1 MSEAPHV
8 VVTGMSVLSALG
20 EDPGS
25 LLDNLLAGRSGI
37 RHWSGF
43 DREIATKIGGSLE
56 GFDPRPR
63 LAALAD
69 SLSDAPRLRL
79 RRASN
84 RLPWS
89 TALSVLMAGR
99 AWQDAGLFDVPAGDD
114 GETAIIVGGHNIGQ
128 NYYYNNF
135 RQFEQDPDHIDVQF
149 GLAGLDTDHAA
160 VASEVLAIRGPG
172 YSVGGACASGALAL
186 RAAFNE
192 IRFGAAE
199 RVVVLAPVLD
209 YSPLELHA
217 LALMQAVSQRSFNDH
232 PEQASRPFD
241 RRREGFVPAHGGAC
255 LILERAD
262 LAQARGARPLCEVL
276 AVAARS
282 DASRQPSPQE
292 DGQTRTIQAALREAR
307 LQPGDIDFICAH
319 ATSTPLGDVV
329 EARSIRRVFG
339 AHLDRL
345 KVNAPKSMLGHTCW
359 SAPLVELVAAI
370 AQMRAGYLHPT
381 INLDDPDPELDF
393 DVCAA
398 GAVAH
403 PVRYLLK
410 NAFGFGGNNCV
421 AIIGRWEPRP

>member
-1 MSEAPHV
+1 MSELPRI
-8 VVTGMSVLSALG
+8 VVTGMSVLTALG
-20 EDPGS
+20 EDPGT

-37 RHWSGF
+37 RRWSGF
-43 DREIATKIGGSLE
+43 DREIATKIGGSME
-56 GFDPRPR
+56 GFEPRPR

-69 SLSDAPRLRL
+69 SLPDDARLRL
-79 RRASN
+79 RRTSN

-99 AWQDAGLFDVPAGDD
+99 AWQNAGLFQQPPGND
-114 GETAIIVGGHNIGQ
+114 GETAIVVGGHNIGQ
-128 NYYYNNF
+128 NYYFNNF
-135 RQFEQDPDHIDVQF
+135 RDFERDPDHIDVQF
-149 GLAGLDTDHAA
+149 GLAGLDTDHVA
-160 VASEVLAIRGPG
+160 VASEVLGIRGPG

-186 RAAFNE
+186 RAALNE
-192 IRFGAAE
+192 IRYGGAE

-217 LALMQAVSQRSFNDH
+217 LALMQAVSQRAFNDC

-241 RRREGFVPAHGGAC
+241 RRREGFVPSHGGAC
-255 LILERAD
+255 LVLERAD
-262 LAQARGARPLCEVL
+262 LALARGAEPLCEVL

-292 DGQTRTIQAALREAR
+292 DGQVRTIQAALREAR
-307 LQPGDIDFICAH
+307 LRPEDIDFISAH
-319 ATSTPLGDVV
+319 ATSTPLGDITEV
-329 EARSIRRVFG
+329 RSIRRVFG
-339 AHLDRL
+339 SHRQHL

-370 AQMRAGYLHPT
+370 AQMRAGQLHPT
-381 INLDDPDPELDF
+381 INLDHPDPELDF
-393 DVCAA
+393 DVCAG

-410 NAFGFGGNNCV
+410 NSFGFGGNNCV
-421 AIIGRWEPRP
+421 AILGRWESQP